1 MRLHTKVGVLQ
12 HPHPFGAGPG
22 AEKAWLRHSP
32 LRADRKCAGVPHAD
46 DGLPRKAKAGW
57 TVMSGA
63 VLSSTASSQ
72 RDPGRD
78 PAGNLLAV
86 FNLVNQL
93 QNEKC

>member
-1 MRLHTKVGVLQ
+1 MRQKSGITYTDFFSDRRSQ
-12 HPHPFGAGPG
+12 
-22 AEKAWLRHSP
+22 EDQKAWLRHWP
-32 LRADRKCAGVPHAD
+32 VPAHRKCAGVPHAD

-78 PAGNLLAV
+78 PAGNLLAA
-86 FNLVNQL
+86 FNLAHQL
-93 QNEKC
+93 QTEKC